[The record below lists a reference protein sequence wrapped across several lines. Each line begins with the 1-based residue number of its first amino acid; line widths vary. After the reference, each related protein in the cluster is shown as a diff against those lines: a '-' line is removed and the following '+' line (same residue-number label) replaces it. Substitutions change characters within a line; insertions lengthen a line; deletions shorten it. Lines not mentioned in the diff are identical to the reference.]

1 MYLFYGIFN
10 LLNNK
15 NIVHLFVCFI
25 PVLCEQSGNNALTMC
40 FSRNQL
46 VPNPVLPTFTPS
58 NKTPQ
63 CGVARSLVTPL
74 IVGGETAAD
83 GHFPWL
89 VAMFTAT
96 DTGYQYKC
104 TANLVSNRH
113 VVTGKFGNNVL
124 TKWQFDSIAAA
135 RCVNFFKLQVVRTED
150 IVLVFGRSNL
160 KGWITN
166 GGVTRGASA
175 VKAHPDF
182 DANSGHGDIA
192 VSHVYSVAIFK

>member
-1 MYLFYGIFN
+1 MSN
-10 LLNNK
+10 PATT
-15 NIVHLFVCFI
+15 HCCF
-25 PVLCEQSGNNALTMC
+25 
-40 FSRNQL
+40 RNQL
-46 VPNPVLPTFTPS
+46 APNPVLPTFTTS
-58 NKTPQ
+58 NETPQ
-63 CGVARSLVTPL
+63 CGVARNLVTPL

-89 VAMFTAT
+89 AAMFTAT

-113 VVTGKFGNNVL
+113 VITGRFGNDAYL
-124 TKWQFDSIAAA
+124 TGWQFDNVAAA

-166 GGVTRGASA
+166 GGVTRGAAA

-192 VSHVYSVAIFK
+192 VSRWW